1 LRHHTDEVSSSLR
14 KPQNRRIGKEA
25 IMTDTN
31 GQPSLVDI
39 VMDSLVRQF
48 NVEMS
53 PTQGTFLARLL
64 DNFAVSVVQNVAPS
78 DEAGRAEVFDNAR
91 SKGIK
96 VEPNEGKPWS
106 KAETDTLQE
115 MRSRGMAI
123 DQIARE
129 LKRGNRETDA
139 KLREYEKT

>member
-1 LRHHTDEVSSSLR
+1 M
-14 KPQNRRIGKEA
+14 P
-25 IMTDTN
+25 DT
-31 GQPSLVDI
+31 GHQRSLVDI
-39 VMDSLVRQF
+39 VMDSLIHQF

-78 DEAGRAEVFDNAR
+78 DEAARAEVFDNAR

-106 KAETDTLQE
+106 KAETEALQE
-115 MRSRGMAI
+115 MMRRGMAT
-123 DQIARE
+123 DQIAEE
-129 LKRGNRETDA
+129 LKRGNNETGA
-139 KLREYEKT
+139 KMREYAKESVTHS